1 MKKWITLAA
10 SAPAL
15 FVAAAVFA
23 QGADVG
29 GEYLDDRIDVIQED
43 FDALPN
49 AEVKH
54 RPSNQYA
61 QGPANN
67 SLGLFLIHGF

>member
-1 MKKWITLAA
+1 MKKWISLAA

-15 FVAAAVFA
+15 FVAGSVIP
-23 QGADVG
+23 QGAVVG
-29 GEYLDDRIDVIQED
+29 GENLDDRIDVIQED
-43 FDALPN
+43 FDALRN

-61 QGPANN
+61 QRPANN